1 MKEPFKKPG
10 DVSWSRSR
18 IPFGGCAVL
27 DIDQLTRRENEG
39 VLPKKNCLF
48 FRSESGGHSET
59 LSSMASWKLHPSL
72 GLGDFVHTLGS
83 WDSRPYSK
91 PACQMEAPYLCR
103 IPIMHLVFS
112 YKTSQ
117 SANKSTTDYP
127 TRHSLNNI
135 GGA

>member
-1 MKEPFKKPG
+1 MKEPFNKPG
-10 DVSWSRSR
+10 DVSWSMSR

-48 FRSESGGHSET
+48 FRSESGGLSET
-59 LSSMASWKLHPSL
+59 LSLMASWKTNPSL
-72 GLGDFVHTLGS
+72 GLGDFGCALGS
-83 WDSRPYSK
+83 WDLRPKMKS
-91 PACQMEAPYLCR
+91 ACQMEGPYLCR

-117 SANKSTTDYP
+117 SANKSTTDHP
-127 TRHSLNNI
+127 IRSSQNHLEVN
-135 GGA
+135 